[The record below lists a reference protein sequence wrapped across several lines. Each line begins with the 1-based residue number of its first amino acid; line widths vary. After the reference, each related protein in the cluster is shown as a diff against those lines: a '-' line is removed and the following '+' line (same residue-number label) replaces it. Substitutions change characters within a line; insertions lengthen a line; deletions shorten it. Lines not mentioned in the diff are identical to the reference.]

1 MSAGP
6 RAKPNAGR
14 SRTGRRW
21 QLALLLGL
29 LAGVT
34 PPLRAEAP
42 PPPPGPSLA
51 LPRVPRAPARPAA
64 AYSPPALVD
73 GACAAG
79 APPLAVL
86 VWGDDAA
93 PPMLIDAQGALQPA
107 RPEDLG
113 ARIAAADHAR
123 ALGCPGGDRLL
134 LVVEAEAS
142 GARLSEA
149 LTMVA
154 GYGVQCV
161 DLQVEAEA
169 LVEHDSGEAPQGRF
183 VRVRVGHG
191 GISLDAPRPPGAPM
205 LGWGCPAPCAPADQ
219 PWAALEAALAG
230 MTPGTPLL
238 VELPTDRPAA
248 EVARALATAP
258 PYLRFALAATTGP
271 PVGRPPAGALAAPAR
286 PWALG
291 PGPVSSLPIAMP
303 ALMWGE
309 RGR

>member
-6 RAKPNAGR
+6 GAQPNV
-14 SRTGRRW
+14 GRRK
-21 QLALLLGL
+21 ARRLGL
-29 LAGVT
+29 LALPLSLMAGLA

-73 GACAAG
+73 GSCVAG

-93 PPMLIDAQGALQPA
+93 PPMLMDAQGALQPA

-154 GYGVQCV
+154 GYGVQRV

-238 VELPTDRPAA
+238 VELPSDRPAA

-291 PGPVSSLPIAMP
+291 PGPVSALPIAMP